1 MPEQNTA
8 NASGGQPTNPGTPP
22 GGAAPANQTPPTD
35 NQPKIDPQ
43 EFARLQR
50 LEQQYTGSR
59 QLYDKVRGHFADD
72 AQMEQAAQ
80 FYKAMQAKKIDLK
93 SFLAAMSDPE
103 PDGKPQQPE
112 DIDSRVQ
119 ALLDKRERERAERE
133 HRAAAD
139 AEFAEL
145 VDEKIDELFGQ
156 SNDADADVREHFRN
170 ALRGQYAWGR
180 KPYPEGHPLAGHIAP
195 LGPEGLKA
203 VQAKAKAQV
212 EAVMKWAK
220 ASVASQIGN
229 AARKPSTST
238 PAGQAAG
245 SGQPANGTK
254 EGVGRPVTRE
264 EAAAFYAN
272 MLARRAS

>member
-1 MPEQNTA
+1 MPDQNPA
-8 NASGGQPTNPGTPP
+8 NASGGQPTNVGTPP
-22 GGAAPANQTPPTD
+22 GGAAPANQTPTTD

-80 FYKAMQAKKIDLK
+80 FYKAMQAKKIDPK

-133 HRAAAD
+133 HRTAAES
-139 AEFAEL
+139 EFSEL
-145 VDEKIDELFGQ
+145 ADEKIESLFGHTK
-156 SNDADADVREHFRN
+156 DTPAELK
-170 ALRGQYAWGR
+170 ALAQAAMLGAYAKGR
-180 KPYPEGHPLAGHIAP
+180 KPYPDGHPLAGQYAP

-203 VQAKAKAQV
+203 AQAQV
-212 EAVMKWAK
+212 KGWFEAALKSAK

-229 AARKPSTST
+229 AARKAST
-238 PAGQAAG
+238 PAGNAGGQQAATPE
-245 SGQPANGTK
+245 SDSSPTSL
-254 EGVGRPVTRE
+254 E
-264 EAAAFYAN
+264 EHFARAHAAAK
-272 MLARRAS
+272 ASLVR